1 MLAVPADRPV
11 TVPSV
16 ATEARV
22 GTLLLHVPPAV
33 ASVRLTVEPTHIG
46 ALPVIAVIGL
56 TVTTTVFWQLA
67 PVIYDINA
75 VPPLTPVTTP
85 VVGATVAT
93 ATSSVLQ
100 VPPVTLLCSVIVEPW
115 HTGVLPVNAP
125 GVAFTVTIV
134 VTWQPPATIL

>member
-1 MLAVPADRPV
+1 MPAAIPV
-11 TVPSV
+11 TVPSEPTV
-16 ATEARV
+16 ALAV
-22 GTLLLHVPPAV
+22 LLLLHVPPAV
-33 ASVRLTVEPTHIG
+33 ASVRLTVKPTHIG

-67 PVIYDINA
+67 PVIYVINA

-85 VVGATVAT
+85 VDGATVAT

-125 GVAFTVTIV
+125 GVAFTVINLLTP
-134 VTWQPPATIL
+134 QPAFV